1 MRGIEDL
8 DDRAYM
14 GRQVLAEGGDQLAVI
29 VASVGDNCVDHYL
42 GAPVLELAGGNAL
55 NVAAGLSAAGL
66 KSHYLGAVGE
76 DANADLI
83 LNGARRAHVATDRVR
98 RLPEPTGVTVVRL
111 RPDGDREFV
120 EERYGAS
127 AGYRPD
133 ADDIA
138 FLRACRWVHCV
149 NLADPEALISQL
161 EGVPVSFDFGM
172 DGGAG
177 AGRPAC
183 AAARDRF
190 LLGADL
196 GRGQAVALGERA
208 VAAGAALAVV
218 TRGRSGS
225 MALNSAIVEVPAAAG
240 RGGRHAGRRRRADRS
255 RDRGAGVGDRRSSR
269 RWRPEARR
277 PPRRAGT
284 TEHGRTT

>member
-1 MRGIEDL
+1 M
-8 DDRAYM
+8 
-14 GRQVLAEGGDQLAVI
+14 I

-42 GAPVLELAGGNAL
+42 GAPALELAGGNAL

-98 RLPEPTGVTVVRL
+98 RLPEPTGVTEVRL
-111 RPDGDREFV
+111 RPDGDRVFV

-149 NLADPEALISQL
+149 NLADPEALIRQL

-172 DGGAG
+172 DGRVELVDA
-177 AGRPAC
+177 AC
-183 AAARDRF
+183 AAARDRV
-190 LLGADL
+190 LLRRGPRPRAGGRAGRAHRGGRRGA
-196 GRGQAVALGERA
+196 GRRHPRSQRQH
-208 VAAGAALAVV
+208 GAQQRHR
-218 TRGRSGS
+218 RGAR
-225 MALNSAIVEVPAAAG
+225 AAG
-240 RGGRHAGRRRRADRS
+240 RGGRHARAPATR
-255 RDRGAGVGDRRSSR
+255 
-269 RWRPEARR
+269 
-277 PPRRAGT
+277 
-284 TEHGRTT
+284 